1 MDFSKEE
8 KEIMLRALSVF
19 IMDVEK
25 TENEH
30 DDDETWGPLDFQEV
44 SDSVNTAR
52 KLIKKFEEVN

>member
-1 MDFSKEE
+1 MEFSKEE

-30 DDDETWGPLDFQEV
+30 DGDETWGPLDFQEV
-44 SDSVNTAR
+44 SDCSFKI
-52 KLIKKFEEVN
+52 KLRCL